1 MNISLY
7 SLIRVEILKKERCW
21 LSITEFIPFVGKS
34 FYQTELLQ
42 LNEDSAVVQFHIIY
56 LGEFNCQRA

>member
-1 MNISLY
+1 MKSGN
-7 SLIRVEILKKERCW
+7 LKKKKRERCW
-21 LSITEFIPFVGKS
+21 LYITEFPFVVKS

-42 LNEDSAVVQFHIIY
+42 LNEDSAVVQFHMIY